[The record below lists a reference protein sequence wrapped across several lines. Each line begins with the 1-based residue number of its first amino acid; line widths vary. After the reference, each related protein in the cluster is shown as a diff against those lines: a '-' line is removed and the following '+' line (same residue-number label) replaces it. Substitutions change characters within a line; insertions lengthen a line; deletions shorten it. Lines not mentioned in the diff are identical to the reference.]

1 MKIFQSP
8 ASQNEPRTSRPP
20 ACGSK
25 HECSTPRRTCAC
37 RRVSGKTF
45 CTLEI
50 PWKFER
56 QKVKGSKL
64 AGLQALHYLKPPK
77 LMWTARNGWMTTAS
91 RHAERLKQLSACL
104 QHFASSFSSIT
115 VWISKTQSKKMSLSN
130 CWFVK
135 LKTNATCKLC
145 SLYMLTFTHLYSLA
159 VGEMSFDPHRCSWQP
174 WLWNL
179 SPDPGTHWN
188 CRLKLQPGCYQVV
201 VDCSTIQS
209 CVYWGG
215 RRLWFKLV

>member
-77 LMWTARNGWMTTAS
+77 LMWTARTGWMTTAS

-145 SLYMLTFTHLYSLA
+145 CLYI
-159 VGEMSFDPHRCSWQP
+159 CS
-174 WLWNL
+174 L
-179 SPDPGTHWN
+179 SPTCTLWLLGRCLSIHIVARDSLGLKSFARSWN
-188 CRLKLQPGCYQVV
+188 PLKLQAETATRMLSG
-201 VDCSTIQS
+201 SSRLFNNSKLRIL
-209 CVYWGG
+209 
-215 RRLWFKLV
+215 RRKTSLV

>member
-1 MKIFQSP
+1 MKIFPFP

-37 RRVSGKTF
+37 RGVSGKTF

-50 PWKFER
+50 QWKFER

-64 AGLQALHYLKPPK
+64 AGLQALHYWKPPK
-77 LMWTARNGWMTTAS
+77 LMWTARTGWMTTAS

-104 QHFASSFSSIT
+104 QHFATSSSFSSIT

-130 CWFVK
+130 CWFAKSNWTPMYHV
-135 LKTNATCKLC
+135 
-145 SLYMLTFTHLYSLA
+145 SVLYMLTFTHLYSLA

-179 SPDPGTHWN
+179 SPDPGT
-188 CRLKLQPGCYQVV
+188 RLKLQPGCYQAV
-201 VDCSTIQS
+201 VDDFNSKLRIL
-209 CVYWGG
+209 
-215 RRLWFKLV
+215 RRKTSLVSISLK